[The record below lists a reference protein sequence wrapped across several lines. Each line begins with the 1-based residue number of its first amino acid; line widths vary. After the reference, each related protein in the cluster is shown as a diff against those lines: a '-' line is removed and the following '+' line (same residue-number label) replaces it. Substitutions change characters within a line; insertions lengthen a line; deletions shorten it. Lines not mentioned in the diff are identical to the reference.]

1 MTRVLATAVLCLSAC
16 TTGTITATLTDGMSG
31 EPMSDVPVT
40 ARAQAEVSFSCQV
53 FEGTT
58 GADGKVT
65 IEGPC
70 LTSSAYSITP
80 VNSALWFIEGSV
92 VAQSSDGETA
102 IEVLRAPEGSGS
114 YILHGD
120 TLTPLSTHG
129 DIKRATILGTEEVVE
144 FPSRIPAESDIP
156 LIDAQTWLVMT
167 GPDAAQSSRLVPMVK
182 STPRRLLR
190 NGDAMTMQDWWYLGV
205 RFSSDR
211 DFTRQAAMIDVSKVR
226 QHSSGDRAAYIVP
239 FNAVPSGR
247 YALKTEGSNR
257 VTVLDFGAPPE

>member
-1 MTRVLATAVLCLSAC
+1 MTRVLATAMLCLSAC
-16 TTGTITATLTDGMSG
+16 TTGTITATLTDGMTG
-31 EPMSDVPVT
+31 EPLSNVPVT
-40 ARAQAEVSFSCQV
+40 VRAQAEVSFSCQI

-58 GADGKVT
+58 DTTGKVI

-70 LTSSAYSITP
+70 LTSSAYSISP
-80 VNSALWFIEGSV
+80 VNSSLWFIEGNI

-102 IEVLRAPEGSGS
+102 IEVLRAPEGKGS
-114 YILHGD
+114 YILRGD

-167 GPDAAQSSRLVPMVK
+167 GPDAAHSSRLIPMVK

-190 NGDAMTMQDWWYLGV
+190 NGDAITMQDWWYLGV
-205 RFSSDR
+205 RFASDH
-211 DFTRQAAMIDVSKVR
+211 DFTRQAAMIDSSRVR
-226 QHSSGDRAAYIVP
+226 QHASGDRAAYIVP